1 MFSQIKKMENFCNTI
16 EIHVYKQVETQ
27 KHRKADTIWEK

>member
-1 MFSQIKKMENFCNTI
+1 MFGQIKKMEKFCNII

-27 KHRKADTIWEK
+27 KHRKAD